1 MKIRLT
7 LILIS
12 KFYKLEKKYSPIVN
26 RREPYP
32 LKNCLDNF
40 KKSWVDLEK
49 LSKINEKWKDLIG
62 LELFKEC
69 KPLNIEKRILTI
81 AVNHP
86 QWRQALIY
94 NKHKLK
100 ERIEKIGI
108 TLNEIKIIQNY
119 ELKNKNIKD
128 TNAKIVW
135 AKHPSR
141 IHKNNICI
149 CSLCNSPTPE
159 GEIKR
164 WGKCSFC
171 WRKINN

>member
-1 MKIRLT
+1 M
-7 LILIS
+7 
-12 KFYKLEKKYSPIVN
+12 PIVKQRN
-26 RREPYP
+26 PHSLR
-32 LKNCLDNF
+32 NCLDNF
-40 KKSWVDLEK
+40 KKSCGDLDK
-49 LSKINEKWKDLIG
+49 LSTINNNWKDLIG
-62 LELFKEC
+62 LELFQEC
-69 KPLNIEKRILTI
+69 RPLNIEKRTLIV

-119 ELKNKNIKD
+119 ELKNKKIQVP
-128 TNAKIVW
+128 NARIVW
-135 AKHPSR
+135 EKHPSR
-141 IHKNNICI
+141 IDQNNMGICT
-149 CSLCNSPTPE
+149 LCNSPTPQ

-171 WRKINN
+171 WRKINK